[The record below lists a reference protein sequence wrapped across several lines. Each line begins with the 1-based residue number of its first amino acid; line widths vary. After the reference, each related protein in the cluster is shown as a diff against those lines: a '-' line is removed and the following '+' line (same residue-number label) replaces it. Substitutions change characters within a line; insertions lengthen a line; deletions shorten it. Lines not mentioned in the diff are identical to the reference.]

1 MDNQNLTPPPYRED
15 VVSQAPEV
23 IVETADV
30 AKLFTKVFYWMAGAL
45 GTLNTEMNRSHG
57 FPRL

>member
-23 IVETADV
+23 IVETAPN
-30 AKLFTKVFYWMAGAL
+30 FSPRCSIGWL
-45 GTLNTEMNRSHG
+45 GL
-57 FPRL
+57 